1 MKYDYYW
8 RMDTDSFLTKPIAYD
23 IFAFMHSHHL
33 RYGWHTTQ
41 VRVTRHIFSLD
52 LALFLSSPPPPLP
65 ISLSPTSLLLS
76 LVLYL
81 SNRLFLLGRRTEVL
95 G

>member
-41 VRVTRHIFSLD
+41 VIAHLLSLS
-52 LALFLSSPPPPLP
+52 LPL
-65 ISLSPTSLLLS
+65 SLSP
-76 LVLYL
+76 LVLPL
-81 SNRLFLLGRRTEVL
+81 SHSTLALAL
-95 G
+95 